1 MELTPT
7 DMETN
12 LPAAAQP
19 EATPEQESTHEQG
32 SQLLQHNHGPSLNP
46 ELMREIEVEV
56 PADEVSE
63 AFRKVTKRYQKL
75 ARIPGFRAGKVPESL
90 IKTKFAKELRQEVLE
105 MLVSERFRKA
115 ITEQKL
121 RPVSE
126 PQLLDMQLADGQPL
140 KFKAAFEVGP
150 EIDITGYDSVR
161 VTKPDAALTDDEYAA
176 ELNRV
181 L

>member
-19 EATPEQESTHEQG
+19 EAAPEHEHTHDHEHDHGG
-32 SQLLQHNHGPSLNP
+32 SQLLQHNHPQGPSLNP

-56 PADEVSE
+56 PADEVSA

-90 IKTKFAKELRQEVLE
+90 VKTKFAKELRQEGLE
-105 MLVSERFRKA
+105 
-115 ITEQKL
+115 
-121 RPVSE
+121 
-126 PQLLDMQLADGQPL
+126 
-140 KFKAAFEVGP
+140 
-150 EIDITGYDSVR
+150 
-161 VTKPDAALTDDEYAA
+161 
-176 ELNRV
+176 
-181 L
+181 